1 MPRARGEPIVLS
13 LGGRSWRLRSVDWRR
28 SVVYVEPS
36 TDAGRSRWRGGG
48 GGLGFDICRRIR
60 ELLVSDTE
68 RDCWS
73 QRARSKLAEARLE
86 YPWLASDAT
95 TVLLGSDGELTWWTF
110 AGRRANASLA
120 TALDRRIEA
129 RITSDNFAVK
139 IEAHAPQADVE
150 QAITEL
156 RTADPAS
163 LLPSI
168 DADALTA
175 LKFVNCL
182 PPALAQQMLQQR
194 VLDEHGLRGALR
206 EPCRFVSS

>member
-1 MPRARGEPIVLS
+1 MKP
-13 LGGRSWRLRSVDWRR
+13 
-28 SVVYVEPS
+28 PS
-36 TDAGRSRWRGGG
+36 R
-48 GGLGFDICRRIR
+48 
-60 ELLVSDTE
+60 
-68 RDCWS
+68 
-73 QRARSKLAEARLE
+73 
-86 YPWLASDAT
+86 P
-95 TVLLGSDGELTWWTF
+95 
-110 AGRRANASLA
+110 
-120 TALDRRIEA
+120 

-194 VLDEHGLRGALR
+194 VLDEHGLRGPLR

>member
-1 MPRARGEPIVLS
+1 M
-13 LGGRSWRLRSVDWRR
+13 
-28 SVVYVEPS
+28 YVEPS

-48 GGLGFDICRRIR
+48 MGLEFDMCRRIR
-60 ELLVSDTE
+60 ELLVSDTD
-68 RDCWS
+68 RGCWS
-73 QRARSKLAEARLE
+73 QRARAKL
-86 YPWLASDAT
+86 
-95 TVLLGSDGELTWWTF
+95 
-110 AGRRANASLA
+110 
-120 TALDRRIEA
+120 IEG

-139 IEAHAPQADVE
+139 IEAHAPPAGVE
-150 QAITEL
+150 QAITDL

-194 VLDEHGLRGALR
+194 VLDEPGLRSTLH